1 MIITVKDKHT
11 LILMNLNLNVV
22 LAKMGFP
29 KINLKEIKKHQLEN
43 MLWALCILE
52 GIEKNSTNEI
62 KSFEYKKKYGL
73 V

>member
-11 LILMNLNLNVV
+11 LIFDEFKFKCCVGKN
-22 LAKMGFP
+22 GFS
-29 KINLKEIKKHQLEN
+29 KNKLEGDKKHQLEN